1 MKDKQLLF
9 KITTVA
15 LSLAALSFTAV
26 RMSAQPNII
35 PVCRGYVALCSTA
48 TSQGTCGTTA
58 RDCQTC
64 YGDDGSVLPNAPDC
78 Q

>member
-15 LSLAALSFTAV
+15 LTLVALSLTALSL
-26 RMSAQPNII
+26 SAQPPI

-48 TSQGTCGTTA
+48 SSAGTCGNT
-58 RDCQTC
+58 RVDCQTC

>member
-1 MKDKQLLF
+1 MNDKHLLF

-15 LSLAALSFTAV
+15 LSLAAFSFTAV

-35 PVCRGYVALCSTA
+35 PVCRGYVALCSTN
-48 TSQGTCGTTA
+48 TSEGTCGTT
-58 RDCQTC
+58 RQDCQTC
-64 YGDDGSVLPNAPDC
+64 YGNDGSVLANAPDC

>member
-1 MKDKQLLF
+1 MKNKQLLF
-9 KITTVA
+9 KMTTVVLGLTALGLTA
-15 LSLAALSFTAV
+15 LS
-26 RMSAQPNII
+26 MSSQPPI

-48 TSQGTCGTTA
+48 SSAGTCGNT
-58 RDCQTC
+58 RVDCQTC

>member
-1 MKDKQLLF
+1 MKDKHLLF

-15 LSLAALSFTAV
+15 VSLAALGLTALTL
-26 RMSAQPNII
+26 SAQPPI

-48 TSQGTCGTTA
+48 TSGGTCGNTSQ
-58 RDCQTC
+58 DCHTC
-64 YGDDGSVLPNAPDC
+64 YGDDGSVLANAPDC

>member
-1 MKDKQLLF
+1 MKDKHLLF

-15 LSLAALSFTAV
+15 LSLAALGLTALTLA
-26 RMSAQPNII
+26 AQPPI

-48 TSQGTCGTTA
+48 TSGGTCGNTLQ
-58 RDCQTC
+58 DCHTC
-64 YGDDGSVLPNAPDC
+64 YGDDGSVVVNAPDC

>member
-15 LSLAALSFTAV
+15 LSLAAFSFSALSL
-26 RMSAQPNII
+26 SAQPPI
-35 PVCRGYVALCSTA
+35 PVCRGYVALCLTA
-48 TSQGTCGTTA
+48 SSEGTCGTTRA
-58 RDCQTC
+58 DCQTC

>member
-15 LSLAALSFTAV
+15 LSLAALSLTAFS
-26 RMSAQPNII
+26 MSARPII
-35 PVCRGYVALCSTA
+35 PPVCRGYVALCSTA
-48 TSQGTCGTTA
+48 SSEGTCGNTA

-64 YGDDGSVLPNAPDC
+64 YGDDGSVQANAPDC